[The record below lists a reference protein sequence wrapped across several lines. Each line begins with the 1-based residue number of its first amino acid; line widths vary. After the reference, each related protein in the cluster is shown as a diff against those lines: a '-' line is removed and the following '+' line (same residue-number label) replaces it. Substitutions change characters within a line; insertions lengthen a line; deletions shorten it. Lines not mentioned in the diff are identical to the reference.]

1 MLLFRHRTE
10 RSAALSQESR
20 PSGSAQELPALPEAS
35 PPPPPLPPE
44 SSPSLETL
52 VNLADAML
60 SDVVLQPGS
69 SLSSC
74 SAILMR
80 HVQTVRNY
88 ASIMLEIMLA

>member
-20 PSGSAQELPALPEAS
+20 PSGSAQELPELPEAS
-35 PPPPPLPPE
+35 LPPPPPE

-80 HVQTVRNY
+80 HVETVRNY